1 MAAIPQEVVQAE
13 LDGAWRTFG
22 ILLPELGLLP
32 LLGLMGEIVIAET
45 RGEPF
50 AALGPPVDDQDLLS
64 RKQLGPAV
72 LLERALRKRVPP
84 ARARELTR
92 RVVLESSITFLKL
105 NVPLLR
111 KKQVLHLGENARRR
125 FGERIARKFF
135 NADVNLTFEQDAA
148 INFTVHRCRFVELL
162 SAVGEMDMASHFCQ
176 GDAHFFEQHQP
187 EVQMTRTVELS
198 TGGPHCDFR
207 FAWKK

>member
-1 MAAIPQEVVQAE
+1 MATIPQEVVQAE

-22 ILLPELGLLP
+22 ILLPELGIFP
-32 LLGLMGEIVIAET
+32 LLGLMGEIVLAQS

-50 AALGPPVDDQDLLS
+50 AALGTPVDEQDVLS

-72 LLERALRKRVPP
+72 LLERALRKRV
-84 ARARELTR
+84 AARRARELTR

-111 KKQVLHLGENARRR
+111 KKHVLGLDKNARHR
-125 FGERIARKFF
+125 FGERLAKKFF
-135 NADVNLTFEQDAA
+135 NADVNLSFEPDESIA
-148 INFTVHRCRFVELL
+148 FTVHRCRFVELL
-162 SAVGEMDMASHFCQ
+162 SAVGELDMASHFCQ

-187 EVQMTRTVELS
+187 DVRMTRTVELS
-198 TGGPHCDFR
+198 TGGPHCDFH